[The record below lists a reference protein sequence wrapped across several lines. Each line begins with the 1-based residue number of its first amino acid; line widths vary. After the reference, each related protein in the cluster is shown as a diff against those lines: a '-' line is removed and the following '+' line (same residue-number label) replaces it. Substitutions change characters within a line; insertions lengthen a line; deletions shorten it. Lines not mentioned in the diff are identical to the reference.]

1 MHRMYEP
8 TELDLNTALDIA
20 EGIFE
25 AIYVHAYAAG
35 ELSGRVSA
43 RPPTGKVIS
52 WERRRRP
59 DDESDERD

>member
-25 AIYVHAYAAG
+25 AIYVHADAAG
-35 ELSGRVSA
+35 ELSGRVPA
-43 RPPTGKVIS
+43 RPPTGKVI
-52 WERRRRP
+52 P
-59 DDESDERD
+59 